1 MFKFQEENLIFC
13 YHLSFLALVCLIICN
28 NLHLFLTVHCET
40 IFKFHYW
47 EKNINDVINILSV
60 KTPFFFFSF
69 VNIYWRDHKI
79 YQRYQRWE
87 GTVLSDSKDSNCY
100 VYDII
105 CFERCSSKTLV
116 MNVHVTT
123 TQ

>member
-47 EKNINDVINILSV
+47 EKNINDIINILSV
-60 KTPFFFFSF
+60 KTPFFFFLLS
-69 VNIYWRDHKI
+69 IYTGETIKYIKDIKDGRELFCQIAK
-79 YQRYQRWE
+79 
-87 GTVLSDSKDSNCY
+87 TVIAMYMISYALKGALP
-100 VYDII
+100 
-105 CFERCSSKTLV
+105 KP
-116 MNVHVTT
+116 
-123 TQ
+123 